1 MKTTGPCSHGIGC
14 FVYIFKLRNLHSSCS
29 CLEMVTRVLGCAVQR
44 TRGMS
49 VLTGRAD
56 DSERTGQRDSRD
68 ILFSQQLK
76 SGSMN
81 PVVADLW
88 ASQGAWQTSSRQPRD
103 RCNWQCHPTGPPTDW
118 RDRSFFIGR
127 CDCGWIV
134 AVTKGNMRRELST
147 EPDWSHCPS
156 ALPGGR
162 VPWAQS
168 CSMWYESPWS

>member
-1 MKTTGPCSHGIGC
+1 MRLPKAGGSAFQLNIFRSKRERAFNVDSSCGVRRKPRQTHQALDTCSKYQSRRNSFSTWTQRSFSKHGQPMKTTGPCSHGIGC

-68 ILFSQQLK
+68 ILFSQQLE

-88 ASQGAWQTSSRQPRD
+88 ASQGA
-103 RCNWQCHPTGPPTDW
+103 
-118 RDRSFFIGR
+118 
-127 CDCGWIV
+127 
-134 AVTKGNMRRELST
+134 
-147 EPDWSHCPS
+147 
-156 ALPGGR
+156 
-162 VPWAQS
+162 
-168 CSMWYESPWS
+168 